1 MTMELRHIRYFLAVA
16 EERHFTRAAAKIGI
30 GQPPLS
36 QQIKDL
42 EAEVGAAL
50 FHRLAHGAE
59 LTEAG
64 KAFLAGVREMPSIAR
79 RATMAARRAAR
90 GETGSL
96 RVGFTSSATFD
107 VVVSSAIRGFRRA
120 YPEIHLTLE
129 EANTTRLVVSLRE
142 GMLDAV
148 FLRPGTPNTEDLQL
162 RRLSEEPMVVALPKR
177 HPAAPLEK
185 IDLAMLKDDPF
196 LLFPREIGPTVYDT
210 VVDACRK
217 SGFEPVI
224 GQVAPHFASIV
235 NLVAAELGVAIV
247 PASMMQVRVTG
258 IVYRQISGQ
267 APTTRLAL
275 AYRRGETSP
284 VVRNFITRAVS

>member
-1 MTMELRHIRYFLAVA
+1 MALELRHIRYFLAVA
-16 EERHFTRAAAKIGI
+16 EERHFTRAAAKVGI

-42 EAEVGAAL
+42 EREVGAAL

-64 KAFLAGVREMPSIAR
+64 KAFLTAVKEMPLIAE
-79 RATMAARRAAR
+79 RATAAARRAAR

-96 RVGFTSSATFD
+96 RVGFTASATFN
-107 VVVSSAIRGFRRA
+107 VVVPSTIRAFRRA
-120 YPEIHLTLE
+120 YPDIDLTLE
-129 EANTTRLVVSLRE
+129 EANTAPLITRLRE
-142 GMLDAV
+142 GTLDTA
-148 FLRPGTPNTEDLQL
+148 FLRPGAAGTDELQV

-177 HPAAPLEK
+177 HHAAAFEQ
-185 IDLAMLKDDPF
+185 IDLSLLKDDPF
-196 LLFPREIGPTVYDT
+196 LLFPRETAPTLYDT

-217 SGFEPVI
+217 AGFEPII
-224 GQVAPHFASIV
+224 GQLVPHVASIV
-235 NLVAAELGVAIV
+235 NLVAAELGVSIV

-258 IVYRQISGQ
+258 IAYRQIAGQ
-267 APTTRLAL
+267 SPMTQLAL

-284 VVRNFITRAVS
+284 VLRNFIARAVS

>member
-1 MTMELRHIRYFLAVA
+1 MALELRHIRYFLAVA
-16 EERHFTRAAAKIGI
+16 EERHFTRAAAKVGI

-42 EAEVGAAL
+42 EREVGAAL

-64 KAFLAGVREMPSIAR
+64 KAFLTAVKEMPLIAE
-79 RATMAARRAAR
+79 RATAAARRAAR

-96 RVGFTSSATFD
+96 RVGFTASATFN
-107 VVVSSAIRGFRRA
+107 VVVPSTIRAFRRA
-120 YPEIHLTLE
+120 YPDIDLTLE
-129 EANTTRLVVSLRE
+129 EANTAPLITRLRE
-142 GMLDAV
+142 GTLDTA
-148 FLRPGTPNTEDLQL
+148 FLRPGAAGTDELQV

-177 HPAAPLEK
+177 HHAAAFEQ
-185 IDLAMLKDDPF
+185 IDLALLKDDPF
-196 LLFPREIGPTVYDT
+196 LLFPRETAPTLYDT

-217 SGFEPVI
+217 AGFEPII
-224 GQVAPHFASIV
+224 GQLVPHVASIV
-235 NLVAAELGVAIV
+235 NLVAAELGVSIV

-258 IVYRQISGQ
+258 IAYRQIAGQ
-267 APTTRLAL
+267 SPMTQLAL

-284 VVRNFITRAVS
+284 VLRNFIARAVS